1 MDWIKNKIASLVVCK
16 TRKNLIFSVG
26 WIAWIA
32 RNSTF
37 FGFTGGQEGEH
48 RGRFD
53 ATGLR
58 EGDEEGVLF
67 GVEDNLWRRS
77 DFSVFLTL

>member
-1 MDWIKNKIASLVVCK
+1 MDSEKLH
-16 TRKNLIFSVG
+16 
-26 WIAWIA
+26 
-32 RNSTF
+32 F
-37 FGFTGGQEGEH
+37 FGFIGGQEGEH

-67 GVEDNLWRRS
+67 GVEDNL
-77 DFSVFLTL
+77 

>member
-1 MDWIKNKIASLVVCK
+1 MDRLDSETLH
-16 TRKNLIFSVG
+16 
-26 WIAWIA
+26 
-32 RNSTF
+32 F
-37 FGFTGGQEGEH
+37 FGFIGGQEGEH

-77 DFSVFLTL
+77 DFSVFLTR